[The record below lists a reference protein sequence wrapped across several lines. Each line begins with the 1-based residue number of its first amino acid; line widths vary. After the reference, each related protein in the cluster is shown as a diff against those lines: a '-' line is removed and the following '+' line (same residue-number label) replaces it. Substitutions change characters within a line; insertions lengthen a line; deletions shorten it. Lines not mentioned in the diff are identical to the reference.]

1 MLCFDI
7 ETIPIED
14 KDLST
19 QQKEYLAKKLTQA
32 LKRDPETDPK
42 SKESELRGTD
52 PYLARIVCIG
62 MVWPQ
67 KNKAMSLTNEDE
79 KIILE
84 TFWHLIIGENQ
95 FIGYNTLKFDIP
107 FIIRR
112 SMHHGITPTNPLF
125 LQYTK
130 YDPTPIHYD
139 MLLVLSGGRENY
151 YSLHQACDF
160 FGVPSPKEGGVVASQ
175 VSEFYHTGRIAEVA
189 DYCLRDVQSTYKL
202 FEKARPF
209 YAK

>member
-7 ETIPIED
+7 ETIPID
-14 KDLST
+14 DADLSE
-19 QQKEYLAKKLTQA
+19 QQKEYIAKKLTQA
-32 LKRDPETDPK
+32 IKRDPTTD
-42 SKESELRGTD
+42 SAAKEGEIRGTD
-52 PYLARIVCIG
+52 PYLARIICIG
-62 MVWPQ
+62 MFWPTR
-67 KNKAMSLTNEDE
+67 NKAMSLTNDDE
-79 KIILE
+79 KQILIS
-84 TFWHLIIGENQ
+84 FWDLIQGEDC

-112 SMHHGITPTNPLF
+112 SMHYGIMPTNRLF

-139 MLLVLSGGRENY
+139 MLLVISGGRENY

-160 FGVPSPKEGGVVASQ
+160 FGIPSPKTGGIVASQ
-175 VSEFYHTGRIAEVA
+175 VADFYKAGRIAEIA

-202 FEKARPF
+202 FEAARPF